1 MKKIL
6 LIPFPAGQNVVF
18 VREPQDT
25 KAVSGNDAFFPCTY
39 TGTRGAPH
47 WSVNQTRAYPV
58 SALPSGHSHND
69 TGLIVHSV
77 DISMNATKYQCC
89 FEFHVGQG
97 VIKPVCSSAG
107 MLIIITAGQKFFVCF
122 DITRQ
127 FKDSRLVFF
136 IVDKFLQARY

>member
-1 MKKIL
+1 MCQLYTKNPSYEHIL
-6 LIPFPAGQNVVF
+6 CLLLYMHAGQNVVF
-18 VREPQDT
+18 MHQPQDT
-25 KAVSGNDAFFPCTY
+25 EAVSGNDAFFPCIY

-47 WSVNQTRAYPV
+47 WVVNQTRAYPV

-97 VIKPVCSSAG
+97 VIKPICSAVG
-107 MLIIITAGQKFFVCF
+107 MLTIITTGQK
-122 DITRQ
+122 D
-127 FKDSRLVFF
+127 
-136 IVDKFLQARY
+136 

>member
-1 MKKIL
+1 MEYIVSYTEIANEKIL
-6 LIPFPAGQNVVF
+6 LIPFHAGQNVVF

-39 TGTRGAPH
+39 TGTRVVPH

-77 DISMNATKYQCC
+77 DISMNATEYQCC

-97 VIKPVCSSAG
+97 VIKPICSSAG
-107 MLIIITAGQKFFVCF
+107 MLIIITTGQKFLSFSYIRC
-122 DITRQ
+122 
-127 FKDSRLVFF
+127 SLP
-136 IVDKFLQARY
+136 